1 MNIAID
7 ARSLGT
13 GRAIDIYTR
22 NIVDNLLSIDKEN
35 SYILVIDD
43 LNKLKEINNKNYT
56 IKQIPKKIVFRDH
69 LLFKQFL
76 SDLSI
81 DLVFHPDNTEF
92 LFCFPK
98 SVVVIHDII
107 PIKFPRLVLSK
118 NPLQFLKQKAYFYL
132 QERALK
138 KASKII
144 SVSKNTKTD
153 LIEILKIP
161 SEKVEV
167 VYEGIE
173 ERFKREPKEKVDKV
187 KKKYKIE
194 DEYIF
199 YLGGFGAHKNVLNLI
214 EAFNNLEKKFTGTL
228 VLGGTTEDKS
238 SPRVILPEIRQKIKN
253 HKLSKRVIFTGFI
266 AEGDLPALYSGT
278 KVFVYPSLYEG
289 FGRPPLEAL
298 ACGSLVVVSN
308 TASLPEVVGEAG
320 IYIDP
325 NNVYSIEQG
334 LLKAL
339 QLSVMEK
346 EDIQKKVV
354 VQLKKFSW
362 ETSATETLEI
372 FSSQ

>member
-43 LNKLKEINNKNYT
+43 LDKLKEINNKNYT
-56 IKQIPKKIVFRDH
+56 IKQIPKKRVLRDH
-69 LLFKQFL
+69 FLFKQFL
-76 SDLSI
+76 SDLEV

-107 PIKFPRLVLSK
+107 PIKFPKLVLSR
-118 NPLQFLKQKAYFYL
+118 NPLFSLKQKAYFSL
-132 QERALK
+132 QGRALK
-138 KASKII
+138 QASKII
-144 SVSKNTKTD
+144 AVSKNTKID

-173 ERFKREPKEKVDKV
+173 EGFKVQPREKVEKV
-187 KKKYKIE
+187 KRKYKIAG
-194 DEYIF
+194 EYIF
-199 YLGGFGAHKNVLNLI
+199 YLGGFGVHKNVLKLV
-214 EAFNNLEKKFTGTL
+214 EAFKNLEEKFGGNL
-228 VLGGTTEDKS
+228 VLGGTLLDSS
-238 SPRVILPEIRQKIKN
+238 SPQIELSKIREKIKN

-266 AEGDLPALYSGT
+266 AQGDLPALYSGA
-278 KVFVYPSLYEG
+278 KLFVYPSLYEG
-289 FGRPPLEAL
+289 FGRPPLEAM
-298 ACGSLVVVSN
+298 ACGSVVVVSN
-308 TASLPEVVGEAG
+308 VSSLPEVVGEAG

>member
-43 LNKLKEINNKNYT
+43 LDKLKEINNKNYT
-56 IKQIPKKIVFRDH
+56 IKQIPKKRVLRDH

-76 SDLSI
+76 SDLEV

-92 LFCFPK
+92 LFCLPK
-98 SVVVIHDII
+98 SIVTVHDII
-107 PIKFPRLVLSK
+107 PIKFPKLVLSK
-118 NPLQFLKQKAYFYL
+118 NALFSLKQKAYFSL
-132 QERALK
+132 QGRALK
-138 KASKII
+138 GASKII
-144 SVSKNTKTD
+144 TVSKNTKID
-153 LIEILKIP
+153 LIEVLKIP

-173 ERFKREPKEKVDKV
+173 EEFKVQPREKVGKV
-187 KKKYKIE
+187 KRKYKIE
-194 DEYIF
+194 GEYIF
-199 YLGGFGAHKNVLNLI
+199 YLGGFGVHKNVLKLI
-214 EAFNNLEKKFTGTL
+214 EAFKNLEKEFTGTL
-228 VLGGTTEDKS
+228 VLGGTTEDRS
-238 SPRVILPEIRQKIKN
+238 SPQIELSKIREKIKN
-253 HKLSKRVIFTGFI
+253 YKLSKKVIFTGFI
-266 AEGDLPALYSGT
+266 AQGDLPALYYGA

-298 ACGSLVVVSN
+298 ACSSVVVISN
-308 TASLPEVVGEAG
+308 AASLPEVVGEAG

-325 NNVYSIEQG
+325 NNVYSLEAG

-339 QLSVMEK
+339 RLSVMEK
-346 EDIQKKVV
+346 EDLRKKAV

-372 FSSQ
+372 FESQ

>member
-43 LNKLKEINNKNYT
+43 LDKLKEINNKNYT
-56 IKQIPKKIVFRDH
+56 IKQIPKKRVLRDH
-69 LLFKQFL
+69 FLFKQFL
-76 SDLSI
+76 SDLEV

-92 LFCFPK
+92 LFCLPK
-98 SVVVIHDII
+98 SIVTVHDII
-107 PIKFPRLVLSK
+107 PIKFPKLVLSR
-118 NPLQFLKQKAYFYL
+118 NPLFSLKQKAYFSL
-132 QERALK
+132 QGRALK
-138 KASKII
+138 QASKII
-144 SVSKNTKTD
+144 AVSKNTKID

-173 ERFKREPKEKVDKV
+173 EGFKVQPREKVEKV
-187 KKKYKIE
+187 KRKYKIAG
-194 DEYIF
+194 EYIF
-199 YLGGFGAHKNVLNLI
+199 YLGGFGVHKNVLKLV
-214 EAFNNLEKKFTGTL
+214 EAFKNLEEKFGGNL
-228 VLGGTTEDKS
+228 VLGGTLLDSS
-238 SPRVILPEIRQKIKN
+238 SPQIELSKIREKIKN

-266 AEGDLPALYSGT
+266 AQGDLPALYSGA
-278 KVFVYPSLYEG
+278 KLFVYPSLYEG
-289 FGRPPLEAL
+289 FGRPPLEAM
-298 ACGSLVVVSN
+298 ACGSVVVVSN
-308 TASLPEVVGEAG
+308 VSSLPEVVGEAG

-339 QLSVMEK
+339 QLSVIEK
-346 EDIQKKVV
+346 EDLQKKAA

-362 ETSATETLEI
+362 ETSARETLEI
-372 FSSQ
+372 FNSQ

>member
-56 IKQIPKKIVFRDH
+56 IKQIPKKRVLRDH
-69 LLFKQFL
+69 FLFKQFL
-76 SDLSI
+76 SDLEV

-92 LFCFPK
+92 LFCLPK
-98 SVVVIHDII
+98 SIVTVHDII
-107 PIKFPRLVLSK
+107 PIKFPKLVLSK
-118 NPLQFLKQKAYFYL
+118 NPLQFLKQKAFFYL
-132 QERALK
+132 QERALR

-144 SVSKNTKTD
+144 TVSKNTKTD

-173 ERFKREPKEKVDKV
+173 EGFKGQPVEKVEKV
-187 KKKYKIE
+187 KRKYKIE
-194 DEYIF
+194 GDYIF
-199 YLGGFGAHKNVLNLI
+199 YLGGFGVHKNVLKLV
-214 EAFNNLEKKFTGTL
+214 EAFKNLEKEFTGTL
-228 VLGGTTEDKS
+228 VLGGTSEDKS
-238 SPRVILPEIRQKIKN
+238 SPQIELSKIREKIKN
-253 HKLSKRVIFTGFI
+253 YKLSKRIIFTGFI
-266 AEGDLPALYSGT
+266 AQGNLPALYSGA

-289 FGRPPLEAL
+289 FGRPPLESL
-298 ACGSLVVVSN
+298 ACGSPVVVSN
-308 TASLPEVVGEAG
+308 AASLPEVIGEAG

-325 NNVYSIEQG
+325 NNVYSIEEG

-339 QLSVMEK
+339 QLSGP
-346 EDIQKKVV
+346 
-354 VQLKKFSW
+354 QLKEIREKGIIQTQKFSW
-362 ETSATETLEI
+362 KTSATETLEI
-372 FSSQ
+372 FNSQ